1 MPGLKRYK
9 RTLHEVADWECN
21 RGGEMTETF
30 DFLGELRHLPFLII
44 IGKYDHI
51 LGPRPLYHSD
61 LLKDEPFIER
71 VLRDALHTK
80 SKYVNLDFT
89 ELYAQGNKIEVE
101 DPGAR
106 GKKQLY
112 VVILLRD
119 ASLPQIPPI
128 YFKRIEMLFHKI
140 GREVILQDE
149 RETFEHFSDEINTI
163 YIEKRE
169 VLPLESLNHEVRSGI
184 NTIQGFCELMK
195 NIKNTK
201 GCLSEDDVLMY
212 VEMMLDSCTE
222 IIKALDERFS

>member
-1 MPGLKRYK
+1 
-9 RTLHEVADWECN
+9 
-21 RGGEMTETF
+21 MTETF
-30 DFLGELRHLPFLII
+30 DFVDELRRRPFLII

-61 LLKDEPFIER
+61 LLKDDSFIER

-89 ELYAQGNKIEVE
+89 ELYAQGDKIEVE

-119 ASLPQIPPI
+119 ASLPPIPPI

-140 GREVILQDE
+140 GREVILQDDREIFE
-149 RETFEHFSDEINTI
+149 RFSNEINTI
-163 YIEKRE
+163 YVEKKE

-184 NTIQGFCELMK
+184 NTIQGFCELIV
-195 NIKNTK
+195 NEKNTK
-201 GCLSEDDVLMY
+201 GSIPEKDVLMY
-212 VEMMLDSCTE
+212 IEVMMDSCNE

>member
-1 MPGLKRYK
+1 
-9 RTLHEVADWECN
+9 
-21 RGGEMTETF
+21 MTETF
-30 DFLGELRHLPFLII
+30 DFLDELRHVPFLII

-89 ELYAQGNKIEVE
+89 ELYAQGDKIEVE

-169 VLPLESLNHEVRSGI
+169 VLPLESLNHEIRSGI
-184 NTIQGFCELMK
+184 NTIQGFCEL
-195 NIKNTK
+195 IIDEKNTK
-201 GCLSEDDVLMY
+201 GCIPEQDMLMY